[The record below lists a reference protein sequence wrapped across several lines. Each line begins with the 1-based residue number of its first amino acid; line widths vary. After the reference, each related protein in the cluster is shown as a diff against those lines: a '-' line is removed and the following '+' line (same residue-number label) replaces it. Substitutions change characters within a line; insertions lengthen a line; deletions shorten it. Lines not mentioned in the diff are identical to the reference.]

1 MNWYD
6 VVGLIS
12 SIALFVPIIII
23 LLLRLAWYKS
33 FPALLIYYLLVSCQT
48 FLALNF
54 MNASKSF
61 IQMYGITNNFL
72 DAPLMLTFMTYFSK
86 TASSRKKM
94 KIVIGV
100 LIVFEAVT
108 IAIYGYS
115 KQAVPIV
122 LGPGVLSVFIFSA
135 LFFFHQAKITIVYQ
149 KAAGKALMTASLL
162 FAYSGYL
169 FIYIVYYLLKTPHKA
184 DAFLIYYC
192 VTTFSSLI
200 FSAGLFYERKRVK
213 HLTELK
219 IVRQE
224 LKIIY
229 GQS

>member
-54 MNASKSF
+54 MNAGKSF
-61 IQMYGITNNFL
+61 IQIYGITNNFL

-86 TASSRKKM
+86 TVSFRKKM
-94 KIVIGV
+94 KIVISV
-100 LIVFEAVT
+100 LIVFEAVI
-108 IAIYGYS
+108 IALYGYN
-115 KQAVPIV
+115 KQAMPIA
-122 LGPGVLSVFIFSA
+122 LGPGVLLVFVFS
-135 LFFFHQAKITIVYQ
+135 LIFFFHQAKITIVYQ
-149 KAAGKALMTASLL
+149 KAAGKALMAASLL

-169 FIYIVYYLLKTPHKA
+169 FIYVVYYILKTPHKA

-192 VTTFSSLI
+192 VATFSSLI

-219 IVRQE
+219 IARQE

-229 GQS
+229 GQ

>member
-1 MNWYD
+1 MNWFD

-12 SIALFVPIIII
+12 SIALFVLIIIFT
-23 LLLRLAWYKS
+23 LKLAWYKS
-33 FPALLIYYLLVSCQT
+33 FPALLVYYFLVSCQT

-54 MNASKSF
+54 MNADKSF
-61 IQMYGITNNFL
+61 IQTWGITNNFL

-86 TASSRKKM
+86 TAPFRKKM
-94 KIVIGV
+94 KIVIV
-100 LIVFEAVT
+100 ALMAFEIIM
-108 IAIYGYS
+108 IAIYGYT
-115 KQAVPIV
+115 KDAIPFV
-122 LGPGVLSVFIFSA
+122 LGPGVLLVFIFSI

-162 FAYSGYL
+162 FAYGGYF
-169 FIYIVYYLLKTPHKA
+169 FIYIVYYIIKTPHKA

-192 VTTFSSLI
+192 VATFSSLI

-219 IVRQE
+219 IARQE

-229 GQS
+229 GQ